1 MPRALARDGSVEIKL
16 LEKRSPTISS
26 PRAKAALLTAAV
38 FFATT
43 AFAAAD
49 QEYAVSGDDVYR
61 IGSATT
67 VARITYEG
75 SEHLSVER
83 AGNGKIRFTALA
95 RYTRNGDDGKANVQ
109 ARFVQEMT
117 PRGTFE
123 DEVDE
128 DPDFL
133 TVLNQPFAIQLD
145 ANTLRDLR
153 TLHHKVPFEASSPLG
168 GDAVLRGFLRPAP
181 AGKIDGVPVVAV
193 KFEAEGVMT
202 GAIPTHA
209 STARMSGQMRMEGTA
224 YYSAASALL
233 LALDATLT
241 IVAQLDQDAQSR
253 IPVHIVYRREIRAS
267 SGAKTPLPTPL
278 ATGAGTESPAA
289 P

>member
-1 MPRALARDGSVEIKL
+1 M
-16 LEKRSPTISS
+16 
-26 PRAKAALLTAAV
+26 
-38 FFATT
+38 
-43 AFAAAD
+43 AAAD
-49 QEYAVSGDDVYR
+49 QEYAVSGDDVYK
-61 IGSATT
+61 IGSTAT
-67 VARITYEG
+67 VAKITYEG
-75 SEHLSVER
+75 TERLSITHDT
-83 AGNGKIRFTALA
+83 GGTKKFTVLA
-95 RYTRNGDDGKANVQ
+95 HYTRNGDDGKASVV
-109 ARFVQEMT
+109 ARFVQDMT

-145 ANTLRDLR
+145 AATLRDLR
-153 TLHHKVPFEASSPLG
+153 TLHKKVPFEASSPLG

-181 AGKIDGVPVVAV
+181 SGQIDGTQVTAV

-202 GAIPTHA
+202 GTLPTKG

-224 YYSAASALL
+224 YYSSSTALL

-241 IVAQLDQDAQSR
+241 IVAQLQQDSLNR
-253 IPVHIVYRREIRAS
+253 VPVHIVYRRAIRADS
-267 SGAKTPLPTPL
+267 TVRTPLPTPL
-278 ATGAGTESPAA
+278 ATGVETESPAT